1 MTKRIWVIMLS
12 CFCWQILHGA
22 NTKDNEVTGLI
33 ADERLRPV
41 EFADVAL
48 FRAADSVFVT
58 GSVSD
63 AKGRF
68 SFSPVDTG
76 QYYVTYSF
84 IGYETGCSETFT
96 VVKGKRL
103 DLGTLRLHL
112 SPEQLDEV
120 VVQGRRATY
129 VQRIDKRVFYAG
141 TDLMS
146 TSGSA
151 SDLVR
156 NIPSV
161 QVDVEGKVSLRG
173 SESVNILIDGKPSA
187 LMTPRMRANALR
199 QIPAAEIER
208 ISGGRTSRQK

>member
-1 MTKRIWVIMLS
+1 M
-12 CFCWQILHGA
+12 
-22 NTKDNEVTGLI
+22 
-33 ADERLRPV
+33 
-41 EFADVAL
+41 
-48 FRAADSVFVT
+48 
-58 GSVSD
+58 
-63 AKGRF
+63 
-68 SFSPVDTG
+68 
-76 QYYVTYSF
+76 TYSF
-84 IGYETGCSETFT
+84 IRYETGCSETFT
-96 VVKGKRL
+96 VGEGKRL

-112 SPEQLDEV
+112 SPEQLDEDEI

-151 SDLVR
+151 SDLMR

-199 QIPAAEIER
+199 QIPAVEIER